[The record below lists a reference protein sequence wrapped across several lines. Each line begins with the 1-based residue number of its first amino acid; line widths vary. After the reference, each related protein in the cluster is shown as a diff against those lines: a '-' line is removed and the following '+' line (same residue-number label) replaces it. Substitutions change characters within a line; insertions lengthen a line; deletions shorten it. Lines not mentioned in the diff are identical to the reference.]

1 LTCSKARPHARRM
14 ASTFIFPG
22 TPRERRDLAAAVA
35 HNCACF
41 VDDQRAVRCAAH
53 TMALGETP
61 ADRRALEGLL
71 YVRRVLLPKLRAQE
85 FSA

>member
-1 LTCSKARPHARRM
+1 MPTRYISHLFWIS
-14 ASTFIFPG
+14 AS
-22 TPRERRDLAAAVA
+22 PRERRDLAAAIT
-35 HNCACF
+35 HNCTCHSDGTR
-41 VDDQRAVRCAAH
+41 VIRCAAH

-71 YVRRVLLPKLRAQE
+71 YVRRVLLANLRAQE

>member
-1 LTCSKARPHARRM
+1 LTYCRARRH
-14 ASTFIFPG
+14 AGRVESTFIFPG

-41 VDDQRAVRCAAH
+41 ADGQRAVRCAAH
-53 TMALGETP
+53 TMAMGETP

-71 YVRRVLLPKLRAQE
+71 YVRRVLLPRLRAQE